1 MGASVVVLA
10 LLLAVGGAAGLAVY
24 EMLVRSHAPALRVG
38 ARGEGAAVGGATSRG
53 RTVSGATGTK
63 GASGEKDLAR
73 GRFAQAIGRATR
85 AIEHA
90 LPMARS
96 DSEAYREM
104 LSGAGWDITP
114 ETWRGLRVLAAAA
127 GALVACALTVPGGQL
142 APPAVCAFAAVAAV
156 AGWALPRLV
165 LARAEQRRRRAIE
178 RQLPDA
184 MELLGIAVAAGS
196 PVEQCF
202 REVARNLEKPLSE
215 EFEAVDRE
223 VNLLGHT
230 REQAFEHLAKRC
242 RSRDVAAFAA
252 QLAQAV
258 NQGSSVAEGLTAQA
272 ELARATAQAAAIE
285 RIRKMPTKLDIVL
298 SFCFLPPTI
307 ALVVAPT
314 VVNLMQ
320 FLNDTLQ

>member
-24 EMLVRSHAPALRVG
+24 EVLVRSHAPALRVG
-38 ARGEGAAVGGATSRG
+38 ARGEGAAVAGAGSRG
-53 RTVSGATGTK
+53 RAASGTSGAKGT
-63 GASGEKDLAR
+63 SEKDLAY
-73 GRFAQAIGRATR
+73 GRFAQVIGRATR

-96 DSEAYREM
+96 DSEAYREL
-104 LSGAGWDITP
+104 LSGAGWDIAP

-242 RSRDVAAFAA
+242 RSRDVAAFTA